1 MNKRQSI
8 LQKMRGLLCFLLLTV
23 LMPSLNARPQTDTR
37 ITLNLDNVTLTKAM
51 NEIKQQS
58 RFLFINKGVD
68 ASRTV
73 SIHVDKEVIDNV
85 CKTLFTPVSVS
96 YIIEG
101 DNIIITNAKKPESE
115 SPVTI
120 SGVIKDASGQ
130 PVPGAGVIERG
141 TSNGT
146 VTDMD
151 GRYSLKVS
159 GKGATVDVNCL
170 GYQPISF
177 TVGNGTVYNASL
189 NEDAISLE
197 GTVVT
202 ALGIR
207 KEEKSLSYNV
217 QKVEGDIINT
227 VKEANFVSSL
237 QGKVAGLQIN
247 QSSSGA
253 GGSTRVV
260 MRGLKSIT
268 RSNNALYVIDGIP
281 MPDLRS
287 SQSSGIYETPDGGD
301 FEGISNLNPEDIES
315 MSVLSGASAAALYGA
330 QGANGVIL
338 ITTKKGQEGKLRVN
352 FSNNTTF
359 SSPFVTPEF
368 QNVYGTS
375 ATEPAM
381 SWGNKL
387 ETPTSYN
394 PLDFFQTGFNTS
406 NSIAVSQGNERSQ
419 TYVSAATLNSRGIIP
434 NNTYNRYNFT
444 IRNTTELVKD
454 KLILDVSASYMRQ
467 YKRNPTIQGLYHN
480 PLVATYLFP
489 RGDDITKYQ
498 IFERYDANAGYM
510 KQFWPLEFI
519 DGVENPYWETKRE
532 LFENTAHRY
541 TISGTLKWNIT
552 DWMFITGRARL
563 LFSALLRSKF
573 VNS

>member
-338 ITTKKGQEGKLRVN
+338 ITTKKRSGGKIE
-352 FSNNTTF
+352 S
-359 SSPFVTPEF
+359 
-368 QNVYGTS
+368 
-375 ATEPAM
+375 
-381 SWGNKL
+381 KL
-387 ETPTSYN
+387 
-394 PLDFFQTGFNTS
+394 LQ
-406 NSIAVSQGNERSQ
+406 
-419 TYVSAATLNSRGIIP
+419 
-434 NNTYNRYNFT
+434 
-444 IRNTTELVKD
+444 
-454 KLILDVSASYMRQ
+454 
-467 YKRNPTIQGLYHN
+467 
-480 PLVATYLFP
+480 
-489 RGDDITKYQ
+489 
-498 IFERYDANAGYM
+498 
-510 KQFWPLEFI
+510 
-519 DGVENPYWETKRE
+519 
-532 LFENTAHRY
+532 
-541 TISGTLKWNIT
+541 
-552 DWMFITGRARL
+552 
-563 LFSALLRSKF
+563 
-573 VNS
+573 